1 MELAIKSIF
10 QTSFEATLSQISKF
24 LEVLILVSDALLD
37 PTMPFRSNL
46 RRHKINISDL
56 INGHTKATPHFIT

>member
-46 RRHKINISDL
+46 RRHKHAPFNHMAKNL
-56 INGHTKATPHFIT
+56 NP